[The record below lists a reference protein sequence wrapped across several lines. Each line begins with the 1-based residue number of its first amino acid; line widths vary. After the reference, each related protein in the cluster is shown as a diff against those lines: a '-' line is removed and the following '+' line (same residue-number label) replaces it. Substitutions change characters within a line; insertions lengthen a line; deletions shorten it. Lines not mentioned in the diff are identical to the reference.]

1 MKSVY
6 RILCGN
12 ALVLCTLYF
21 MTNVSSKHRPALC
34 SGTFDAILR
43 LFIAIVVILI
53 CLLPAYR
60 YAGVGMFFFDEP
72 YQILNCRDYLNSPLA
87 PLTGWLGGVI
97 GNAFGWEWLH
107 FRYLAIGCTAVSILA
122 GCVWMWHKTRAFV
135 PTLLVG
141 AACLVLATTMRTHLI
156 VFGWDNFALLFT
168 TLLMVATLS
177 ALEKPTWSKIV
188 ILSVLSALSVWVRV
202 PDIVAVPIVAVAL
215 FFTHGEYRLRLKR
228 VIIYIATTVIL
239 SVVILLLLYGS
250 FSAYVSALAANAID
264 SHSKFTILLT
274 FFLGGISVAFASL
287 SFFGANAVLAI
298 RFHNKWQLAVGI
310 GGMIL
315 ILFYALFGRAISV
328 YMFMTGFMMM
338 FAGAVCYYGIK
349 MGRKDVALEI
359 GLLFCLSLVPCVG
372 SNTGLNK
379 MIVFPLLPIGLACLR
394 MIRMTSI
401 GYTAVSCACAMFLF
415 LPSHLK
421 HGYGI
426 LDGVSEST
434 EVFTEGIFKGM
445 STSPENKAILT
456 AVQTDMAPYMRVNTK
471 LIILR
476 ANVDYVYEY
485 MFNSRNEYLRHRFD
499 AAGCVASREYIDWV
513 RQEIAGDGH
522 HTVLY
527 FLPDDGAS
535 NPMQQMLDER
545 LDRAVVTPRYII
557 YSR

>member
-1 MKSVY
+1 
-6 RILCGN
+6 
-12 ALVLCTLYF
+12 
-21 MTNVSSKHRPALC
+21 MTNVSSKHRPALY
-34 SGTFDAILR
+34 SGTFSTFLR
-43 LFIAIVVILI
+43 LFIAIAVILI

-60 YAGVGMFFFDEP
+60 YAGVGIFFFDEP

-87 PLTGWLGGVI
+87 PLTGWLSAVI
-97 GNAFGWEWLH
+97 GNVFGWDWLH
-107 FRYLAIGCTAVSILA
+107 FRYLAIGCTAVSILV

-141 AACLVLATTMRTHLI
+141 AACLVLATAMRTHLI

-168 TLLMVATLS
+168 TLLMVAMLS
-177 ALEKPTWSKIV
+177 TLEKPTWSKIV
-188 ILSVLSALSVWVRV
+188 ILSVLSALSLWVRV

-228 VIIYIATTVIL
+228 VIIYIAATVIL

-250 FSAYVSALAANAID
+250 FSAYISALAANAID

-274 FFLGGISVAFASL
+274 FFIGGISVAFASL
-287 SFFGANAVLAI
+287 SFFGANDVLAI
-298 RFHNKWQLAVGI
+298 RFHNKWQRVVVI
-310 GGMIL
+310 GVMTL

-328 YMFMTGFMMM
+328 YMFLTGFMMM
-338 FAGAVCYYGIK
+338 FAGAVCYYSVK
-349 MGRKDVALEI
+349 TGRKELALEI

-379 MIVFPLLPIGLACLR
+379 MIVFPLVPIVMAYLH
-394 MIRMTSI
+394 MIKMPSV
-401 GYTAVSCACAMFLF
+401 GSTAVSCACAMFLF
-415 LPSHLK
+415 LPSHIK
-421 HGYGI
+421 HGFGI
-426 LDGVSEST
+426 LDGVSVST

-445 STSPENKAILT
+445 STSAEKKAILT
-456 AVQTDMAPYMRVNTK
+456 AVQTDMAPYMRADTK
-471 LIILR
+471 LMVLR

-499 AAGCVASREYIDWV
+499 ASGCAASQEYIDWV
-513 RQEIAGDGH
+513 RQEITGAGH
-522 HTVLY
+522 HTVL
-527 FLPDDGAS
+527 FFPSDGDTS
-535 NPMQQMLDER
+535 LPMQQMLDEH